1 MSESEMPAVWVS
13 RLLALLTAASALAA
27 VLLPRDARA

>member
-1 MSESEMPAVWVS
+1 MAAMSS
-13 RLLALLTAASALAA
+13 RLLALLMSVMALFA